1 MLCFLTEYI
10 FAWIESSCLF
20 VALIMEHYVQSYY
33 IFIFDKVY
41 FNLEFINIYWF
52 VNYFIIFNDYIYV

>member
-1 MLCFLTEYI
+1 MLCFLTEYV

-41 FNLEFINIYWF
+41 FNLEFINI
-52 VNYFIIFNDYIYV
+52 